1 MNRRKTLT
9 LLIPLIPL
17 AAVLFASDVQAD
29 NNNDNDRVL
38 RGDKKEFIEVFKKDD
53 AGGDKNYIY
62 TITQFK
68 DSWGRECTVVTGDS
82 EKTIALDCE
91 TPRG

>member
-1 MNRRKTLT
+1 MGPMMKR
-9 LLIPLIPL
+9 LIPL
-17 AAVLFASDVQAD
+17 AIVVLGLAGGVVSAD
-29 NNNDNDRVL
+29 SKDNDRVL
-38 RGDKKEFIEVFKKDD
+38 KGKDFIEVFKDD
-53 AGGDKNYIY
+53 GGGKNYLY

-91 TPRG
+91 HPRG